1 MADTDKVI
9 NTFKRF
15 KEKGWMPGGNGALAL
30 MCPITENSK
39 KIYVT
44 PNETSQ
50 KLTANDLFLLRDLY
64 GSQDI
69 RQPLNQT
76 DDVKISEWAALFL
89 ELMSKYPNTKAVA
102 QVITKWSVLSAR
114 MALTAWKKTAENHPN
129 VLRLSHWPLL
139 SKLHSDREL
148 FIPIINYGNPEA
160 MLSEAKAMLLL
171 YPQTCVI
178 LVRDY
183 GMVVW
188 GETLLDVE
196 NKIEI
201 LERLCELQI
210 YSYTLLSPSPLV

>member
-9 NTFKRF
+9 KAFDRF

-30 MCPITENSK
+30 MCHITENSK

-44 PNETSQ
+44 PNETSK

-64 GSQDI
+64 GSKDI
-69 RQPLNQT
+69 RQPLNQA
-76 DDVKISEWAALFL
+76 DDAKISDWNALFL
-89 ELMSKYPNTKAVA
+89 ELMGKYPKIQAVA
-102 QVITKWSVLSAR
+102 QVITKWSSLSAR
-114 MALTAWKKTAENHPN
+114 MALTAWKKTSENHPN

-148 FIPIINYGNPEA
+148 FIPIINYGNPEV
-160 MLSEAKAMLLL
+160 MLAEARAMLLL
-171 YPQTCVI
+171 YPKTCVI
-178 LVRDY
+178 LIRDY

-188 GETLLDVE
+188 GESLLDVE

-201 LERLCELQI
+201 LEHLCELQI
-210 YSYTLLSPSPLV
+210 YSYTLLSSSSLV